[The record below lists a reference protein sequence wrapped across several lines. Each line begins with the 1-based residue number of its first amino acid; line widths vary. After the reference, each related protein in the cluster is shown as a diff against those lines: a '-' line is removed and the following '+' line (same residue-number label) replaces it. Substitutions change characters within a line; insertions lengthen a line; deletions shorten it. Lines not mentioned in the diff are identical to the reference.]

1 MNAPNRKI
9 VRVSRDVFDE
19 LDHVLGAERTPGGHP
34 SANDFLTVDLIA
46 IVDTFATRFED
57 LPTLI
62 EGRPDYRILVSAGTL
77 VYAFAVVGQLV
88 DDGSVEIL
96 SIDVDFGS

>member
-19 LDHVLGAERTPGGHP
+19 LDHVLGAERSPGGHP
-34 SANDFLTVDLIA
+34 SANDFLTVDFDA
-46 IVDTFATRFED
+46 I
-57 LPTLI
+57 
-62 EGRPDYRILVSAGTL
+62 
-77 VYAFAVVGQLV
+77 V

>member
-1 MNAPNRKI
+1 MP
-9 VRVSRDVFDE
+9 VRDGR
-19 LDHVLGAERTPGGHP
+19 GRAGTC
-34 SANDFLTVDLIA
+34 
-46 IVDTFATRFED
+46 
-57 LPTLI
+57 LI

-88 DDGSVEIL
+88 DNGSVEIL